1 MVSKEKRKQ
10 RLPTGHTQSEIVRL
24 LRKKENQKIRSKD
37 LQMKIGISKPVLI
50 DHMKKLESEGT
61 VISIKEGREKY
72 YMLSKN
78 MYKIPERRIDIM
90 ASNYNL
96 FSNNELAF
104 LDFANK
110 EKFYSEI
117 GKKLNA
123 ILIYSILKSIE
134 AGENWIN
141 AIDTKE
147 FTILLLYWILQSVH
161 TNKTSDKLND
171 LIESRDFKKIKTV
184 LKKSVKN
191 GLSKNLKPYYET
203 LQKMY
208 PTEFE
213 IMNYSFEKPQLDWQK
228 HYEEIKTK

>member
-1 MVSKEKRKQ
+1 MVSKEKRKN
-10 RLPTGHTQSEIVRL
+10 RLPTGHTQSEIVKL
-24 LRKKENQKIRSKD
+24 LRKRENQKLRFKD
-37 LQMKIGISKPVLI
+37 ILDKIGISKPVLSI
-50 DHMKKLESEGT
+50 HLKKLESEGS
-61 VISIKEGREKY
+61 VVSIKQGREKY
-72 YMLSKN
+72 YMASEN

-123 ILIYSILKSIE
+123 ILIYSTLKSIE

-147 FTILLLYWILQSVH
+147 FTVLLLHWILQSIH
-161 TNKTSDKLND
+161 TDKTPDNLND
-171 LIESRDFKKIKTV
+171 FIESRDFKKIKTV

-208 PTEFE
+208 STEFE
-213 IMNYSFEKPQLDWQK
+213 IMNYSFEKPQLNWQK
-228 HYEEIKTK
+228 HYAEKNK